1 MRHVISLSILL
12 ATFWLLM
19 SGQYSVLT
27 LSFGVLSVALV
38 VLIAQRMDAVD
49 LQSRALH
56 WTLRMPGYW
65 LWLCKEI
72 VLANIDVVNR
82 IWRGRTATS
91 PAQFTLQASQKTD
104 IGKVIYANSI
114 TLTPGTVAIDL
125 DGDVITVHAL
135 SQQAAA
141 ELLKGAMDRR
151 VSRLED

>member
-1 MRHVISLSILL
+1 LSILL

-38 VLIAQRMDAVD
+38 VLIAHRMDAVD
-49 LQSRALH
+49 RQSRTLY

-65 LWLCKEI
+65 LWLSKEI

-82 IWRGRTATS
+82 IWRGHTATS

-125 DGDVITVHAL
+125 VGDVITVHAL

-141 ELLKGAMDRR
+141 ELLTGAMDRR